1 MIVRL
6 DRFWRRSSAPS
17 DPHLVPVDSVQLE
30 PPVEADRPQLD
41 SIEDASQEPPLPEQ
55 PTPLPPIAGAP
66 RPRSGVL
73 VPLRASRSRLAP
85 RGLPLA
91 HVSKRAIL
99 AVGVCA
105 GLAAPVVTR
114 HLATRAL
121 MSLLGAGSGPS
132 VAAGRWHATSVEI
145 IRVTSGSSRPGEAAA
160 TIGKILEQLK
170 R

>member
-6 DRFWRRSSAPS
+6 DRFWRRSSAHS
-17 DPHLVPVDSVQLE
+17 DPRPVPVDLGQPEPQLE
-30 PPVEADRPQLD
+30 VDRPELD
-41 SIEDASQEPPLPEQ
+41 SNEDSSREVPLPEQ

-66 RPRSGVL
+66 RARSGVL
-73 VPLRASRSRLAP
+73 VPLGTSRSRLAP
-85 RGLPLA
+85 RGLALA
-91 HVSKRAIL
+91 RVSKRAIL

-121 MSLLGAGSGPS
+121 MRLLGAGSGPGVS
-132 VAAGRWHATSVEI
+132 AGRWHSTTVEI
-145 IRVTSGSSRPGEAAA
+145 IRVTSGSSRPGEAGA
-160 TIGKILEQLK
+160 TVGKILEQLK

>member
-1 MIVRL
+1 MIIRL
-6 DRFWRRSSAPS
+6 DRFWRRR
-17 DPHLVPVDSVQLE
+17 
-30 PPVEADRPQLD
+30 PVENDPQPAPLALAPLEAHLDADRR
-41 SIEDASQEPPLPEQ
+41 EPNSGEETRSEAPLPEQ
-55 PTPLPPIAGAP
+55 PTPLPPIPGAP

-73 VPLRASRSRLAP
+73 VPVRASRSLPAL

-91 HVSKRAIL
+91 RVSKRAVL

-121 MSLLGAGSGPS
+121 MSLLGAGGGPGAS
-132 VAAGRWHATSVEI
+132 AGRWHTTTVEI

-160 TIGKILEQLK
+160 TVGKILEQLK

>member
-6 DRFWRRSSAPS
+6 DRFWRRRSVENGPHPS
-17 DPHLVPVDSVQLE
+17 PRALTP
-30 PPVEADRPQLD
+30 
-41 SIEDASQEPPLPEQ
+41 IEDHLDADAPEPDSGEGAGPEAPLPEQ
-55 PTPLPPIAGAP
+55 PTPLPPIPGAP

-73 VPLRASRSRLAP
+73 VPVRASRSRLAL
-85 RGLPLA
+85 RA
-91 HVSKRAIL
+91 ARVSKRAVL

-121 MSLLGAGSGPS
+121 ISLLGAGGGPGTS
-132 VAAGRWHATSVEI
+132 AGRWQATTVEI
-145 IRVTSGSSRPGEAAA
+145 IRVTSGSNRPGEAAA
-160 TIGKILEQLK
+160 TVGKILEQLK